1 MRIDLVITELDTGG
15 AERCCVS
22 LACFL
27 QSRGHRVRVIAFG
40 PRPAPPKAALLNLL
54 EQRAIETHFLDAQ
67 RWWMLPKVAR
77 RFRRLLR
84 SDPPELVQSFL
95 WHANVLS
102 AWIVPSFGIPVV
114 GGARVA
120 EPNRNRHALGG
131 WAARRMAKVVCVSN
145 SVKQWCISAERVL
158 PAKLEV
164 IPNGIEIATQPAA
177 IHLSEFG
184 IAEDARILLFV
195 GRLTVQKGVDELLDR
210 APKLLKSLPSH
221 QLVLLGDGPL
231 RARADATSNLPEI
244 KGRMKVL
251 GQSNAVRAW
260 MGRSEMLLL
269 PTRYEGMPNVVL
281 EAMAEGLPVVTT
293 RVEGVVDLLGDS
305 QEMQAVEAGDWDRWL
320 DQVVHVANDS
330 ELRDGLGR
338 FNRARAE
345 TEFCLEIQ
353 MEKYENLY
361 QHVLETCRSGR
372 M

>member
-40 PRPAPPKAALLNLL
+40 PRPAPPKDGLLHLL
-54 EQRAIETHFLDAQ
+54 DQRAIETHFLDAQ
-67 RWWMLPKVAR
+67 RWWMLPKVAQ

-145 SVKQWCISAERVL
+145 SVKQWCVTAERVS

-164 IPNGIEIATQPAA
+164 IPNGIETATQPASVNLA
-177 IHLSEFG
+177 QFG
-184 IAEDARILLFV
+184 FAEDARVLLFV

-210 APKLLKSLPSH
+210 APKLLERLPNH

-231 RARADATSNLPEI
+231 RSRAEMTSNLPEM

-251 GQSNAVRAW
+251 GQSDTVRSW
-260 MGRSEMLLL
+260 MARSEVLLL

-281 EAMAEGLPVVTT
+281 EAMAQGLPVVTT
-293 RVEGVVDLLGDS
+293 RVEGVGDLLGES
-305 QEMQAVEAGDWDRWL
+305 LEMQAAEAGDWDRWL

-330 ELRDGLGR
+330 TLRARLGR
-338 FNRARAE
+338 FNRVRAE
-345 TEFCLEIQ
+345 TEFRLEIQ

-361 QHVLETCRSGR
+361 QHVLETCRPGR

>member
-40 PRPAPPKAALLNLL
+40 PRPAPPKDGLLHVLD
-54 EQRAIETHFLDAQ
+54 QQAIETHFLDAP

-77 RFRRLLR
+77 RFRSLLR
-84 SDPPELVQSFL
+84 LDPPELVQSFL
-95 WHANVLS
+95 WHANVIC
-102 AWIVPSFGIPVV
+102 AGIVPSIGIPVI

-145 SVKQWCISAERVL
+145 SVKQWCVSAERVS
-158 PAKLEV
+158 PSKLEV
-164 IPNGIEIATQPAA
+164 IPNGIEIATQAA
-177 IHLSEFG
+177 AVNLSQFG
-184 IAEDARILLFV
+184 FTEDVRIMLFV

-210 APKLLKSLPSH
+210 APKLLAMLPDH

-231 RARADATSNLPEI
+231 RARADATSQLPEI

-251 GQSNAVRAW
+251 GQSDAVRAW
-260 MGRSEMLLL
+260 MARSEMLLL

-293 RVEGVVDLLGDS
+293 RVEGVSDLLGES

-320 DQVVHVANDS
+320 DLVVHVANDF
-330 ELRDGLGR
+330 ELRVRLGR

-345 TEFCLEIQ
+345 TEFCLKNQ

-361 QHVLETCRSGR
+361 QHVLETCGSGR

>member
-40 PRPAPPKAALLNLL
+40 PRPASPKAALLNLL

-77 RFRRLLR
+77 RFRKLLR

-145 SVKQWCISAERVL
+145 AVKQWCISAERVL
-158 PAKLEV
+158 PSKLEV
-164 IPNGIEIATQPAA
+164 IPNGIEIATQPSAVNP
-177 IHLSEFG
+177 SQFG
-184 IAEDARILLFV
+184 LAEDARLLLFV
-195 GRLTVQKGVDELLDR
+195 GRLTVQKGVDELLAR
-210 APKLLKSLPSH
+210 APELLAKLPSH

-231 RARADATSNLPEI
+231 RARADATSKLPEVA
-244 KGRMKVL
+244 GRMKVL
-251 GQSNAVRAW
+251 GQSDSIRAW
-260 MGRSEMLLL
+260 MGRSEVLLL

-293 RVEGVVDLLGDS
+293 RVEGVCDLLGDS
-305 QEMQAVEAGDWDRWL
+305 QETQAVEAGDWDRWL

-330 ELRDGLGR
+330 DLRTRLCH

-353 MEKYENLY
+353 MKKYENLY